1 MLIDLQALLI
11 NRLCFYSDE
20 LIKVIFK
27 ESQLAYFIPYPY
39 VFLIMI
45 DKYSKK

>member
-1 MLIDLQALLI
+1 MLIYLQALLI
-11 NRLCFYSDE
+11 NRFRFYSDE
-20 LIKVIFK
+20 LIKIIFK

-39 VFLIMI
+39 GFIIMI